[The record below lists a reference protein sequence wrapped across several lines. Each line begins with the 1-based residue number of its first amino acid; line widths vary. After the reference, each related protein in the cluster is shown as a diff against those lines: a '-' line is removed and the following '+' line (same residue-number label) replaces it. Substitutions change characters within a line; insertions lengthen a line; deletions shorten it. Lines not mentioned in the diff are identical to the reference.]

1 MSMRSHYCGLVTEA
15 LMGQTVSLCG
25 WVNRRR
31 DHGGVI
37 FVDVRDREGYVQV
50 VCDPDRADM
59 FKTAEGLR
67 NEFCIQIKG
76 LVRARPEGTT
86 NDGLKSGKIEILCHE
101 LTVLNPSVTPPFLLD
116 DDNLSETTRLTHR
129 VLDLRRP
136 YMQNNLM
143 LRYKVAM
150 ETRKFLDEHGFIDIE
165 TPMLT
170 KSTPEGA
177 RDYLVPSRVHDGHFF
192 ALPQSPQLF
201 KQLLMVAG
209 YDRYYQITKCFR
221 DEDLRADRQ
230 PEFTQIDIE
239 TSFLGEQEIRDMF
252 QEMIKQIFSK
262 VLNIDLGN
270 FPVMAYSEAMY
281 RFGSDKPD
289 LRVKL
294 EFTELTDIMGDV
306 DFKVFSTPATTPG
319 GRVVALRVP
328 GGAEISRGEIDG
340 YTEFV
345 KIYGAKGLAW
355 IKVNEV
361 AKGRDG
367 LQSPIVK
374 NLHDAAIAEILKR
387 TNAQDGDILFFGAD
401 KAKVVNDGIGALRL
415 KIGHSEF
422 AKKSGLFENRWAPL
436 WVVDFP
442 MFEFDEESQ
451 RYTAVHHPFTAPK
464 DGHEDWMV
472 TAPEKCIAKG
482 YDMVLNGWE
491 IGGGSVRIHRADV
504 QQKVFDALKITPDEA
519 QLKFGFL
526 LAAVWRATPR
536 WFGLRLR
543 PHHHS
548 DDGRRLYSR
557 CDCFD
562 CFSQNTTRSMLA
574 HTSAKP
580 RGRKTIA
587 RIAHS
592 GAQPRCREGLNQ
604 AKSRFSGFFHIRL
617 RLSATCKGSVSS

>member
-1 MSMRSHYCGLVTEA
+1 MAIVSQMRSNYCGLVTEA
-15 LMGQTVSLCG
+15 LLGQTVSLCG

-37 FVDVRDREGYVQV
+37 FIDLRDREGYVQV

-59 FKTAEGLR
+59 FKTAEGVR
-67 NEFCIQIKG
+67 NEFCVQVKG
-76 LVRARPEGTT
+76 VVRARPEGTT
-86 NDGLKSGKIEILCHE
+86 NDNLKSGKVEVLCHE
-101 LTVLNPSVTPPFLLD
+101 LIVLNPSVTPPFQLD

-143 LRYKVAM
+143 LRYRVAM
-150 ETRKFLDEHGFIDIE
+150 ETRKFLDANGFIDIE

-177 RDYLVPSRVHDGHFF
+177 RDYLVPSRVNEGMFF

-209 YDRYYQITKCFR
+209 FDRYYQITKCFR

-239 TSFLGEQEIRDMF
+239 TSFMGEQDIRDLFQGMISNIFKTVLNTDLGE
-252 QEMIKQIFSK
+252 
-262 VLNIDLGN
+262 
-270 FPVMAYSEAMY
+270 FPVMAYGEAMH

-289 LRVKL
+289 LRVNL
-294 EFTELTDIMGDV
+294 EFTELTEVMATV
-306 DFKVFSTPATTPG
+306 DFKVFSTPATTAG

-328 GGAEISRGEIDG
+328 GGSEMSRGEIDG

-355 IKVNEV
+355 IKVNDIT
-361 AKGRDG
+361 KGRDG

-374 NLHDAAIAEILKR
+374 NIHDAAIAEILKR
-387 TNAQDGDILFFGAD
+387 TGAQNGDILFFGAD
-401 KAKVVNDGIGALRL
+401 KAKVVNDSIGALRL

-422 AKKSGLFENRWAPL
+422 GKKTGLFTKGWKPL

-442 MFEFDEESQ
+442 MFEFDEEGQ
-451 RYTAVHHPFTAPK
+451 RWSAVHHPFTAPK
-464 DGHEDWMV
+464 DGHEDWMD
-472 TAPEKCIAKG
+472 TDPGRCIAKA

-491 IGGGSVRIHRADV
+491 LGGGSVRIHQADV
-504 QQKVFDALKITPDEA
+504 QSKVFNALKIGPEEA
-519 QLKFGFL
+519 QQKFGFL
-526 LAAVWRATPR
+526 LDALQYGAPPHGGLA
-536 WFGLRLR
+536 FGLDRIVTMMTGAESIRDVIAFPKTQRAQDLLTHAPSPVDEKQLR
-543 PHHHS
+543 E
-548 DDGRRLYSR
+548 L
-557 CDCFD
+557 
-562 CFSQNTTRSMLA
+562 
-574 HTSAKP
+574 
-580 RGRKTIA
+580 
-587 RIAHS
+587 
-592 GAQPRCREGLNQ
+592 
-604 AKSRFSGFFHIRL
+604 HIRL
-617 RLSATCKGSVSS
+617 RNPQPV

>member
-1 MSMRSHYCGLVTEA
+1 MRSHYCGLVTEA
-15 LMGQTVSLCG
+15 LTGQTVTLCG

-37 FVDVRDREGYVQV
+37 FVDLRDREGYVQV
-50 VCDPDRADM
+50 VCDPDRPEM
-59 FKTAEGLR
+59 FKIAEDLR
-67 NEFCIQIKG
+67 NEFCVQITG

-86 NDGLKSGKIEILCHE
+86 NDNLKSGKIEVLCHE
-101 LTVLNPSVTPPFLLD
+101 LKVLNASVTPPFQLD

-143 LRYKVAM
+143 LRYRVAM
-150 ETRKFLDEHGFIDIE
+150 EARKFLDEHGFIDIE

-209 YDRYYQITKCFR
+209 FDRYYHITKCFR

-239 TSFLGEQEIRDMF
+239 TSFLTEQEIRDLF
-252 QEMIKQIFSK
+252 QRMITHVFQKALG
-262 VLNIDLGN
+262 VDLGE
-270 FPVMAYSEAMY
+270 FPVMPFAEAMH

-294 EFTELTDIMGDV
+294 EFTELTDVMADV
-306 DFKVFSTPATTPG
+306 DFKVFSGPATTPG

-328 GGAEISRGEIDG
+328 GGGEMSRGEIDG

-355 IKVNEV
+355 IKVNDV

-387 TNAQDGDILFFGAD
+387 SGAANGDILFFGAD
-401 KAKVVNDGIGALRL
+401 KAKVVNDAIGALRL
-415 KIGHSEF
+415 KIGHGEF
-422 AKKSGLFENRWAPL
+422 AKKTGLFEDRWAPL

-442 MFEFDEESQ
+442 MFEFDEDEN
-451 RYTAVHHPFTAPK
+451 RWNAMHHPFTSPK
-464 DGHEDWMV
+464 DGHEDYMDSD
-472 TAPEKCIAKG
+472 PGKCMAKA

-491 IGGGSVRIHRADV
+491 LGGGSVRIHRAEV
-504 QQKVFDALKITPDEA
+504 QSKVFSALKIGPEEA
-519 QLKFGFL
+519 QAKFGFL
-526 LAAVWRATPR
+526 LDALQYGAPPHGGLA
-536 WFGLRLR
+536 FGLDRLVTLMTKAESIR
-543 PHHHS
+543 DVIAFP
-548 DDGRRLYSR
+548 
-557 CDCFD
+557 
-562 CFSQNTTRSMLA
+562 
-574 HTSAKP
+574 
-580 RGRKTIA
+580 KTQ
-587 RIAHS
+587 R
-592 GAQPRCREGLNQ
+592 AQCLLTQAPSPVDEKQLREL
-604 AKSRFSGFFHIRL
+604 HIRL
-617 RLSATCKGSVSS
+617 RNPVA